1 MGFLH
6 DYLADRSN
14 PWAISI
20 DHLVKCVETFTSTG
34 DASNLGGEA
43 HCQDLRFSFSYIW
56 SPEVSRPAN
65 LPKKHP
71 NKIPINLL
79 EFVVALIQLAATITR
94 LKAPVPSALEGTFP
108 NDYPAIPIL
117 LCRTDNMSTKCWAK
131 KVSSSSSAAQGL
143 LLALLPSLL
152 RRTSCGF
159 TSEWLAGSLNGTA
172 DLLLRPDLTIS
183 STAFCAQIYQKVP
196 ELNSWN
202 FFHPA
207 PECTLLLE
215 HLLCSSAWQGD
226 LSLPSSFGQF
236 SAAGSTTSC
245 FAMR

>member
-143 LLALLPSLL
+143 LALLASLL

-172 DLLLRPDLTIS
+172 DLLSRPDLTIS

-202 FFHPA
+202 LFHPA
-207 PECTLLLE
+207 PEFTLLLE

>member
-1 MGFLH
+1 M
-6 DYLADRSN
+6 
-14 PWAISI
+14 
-20 DHLVKCVETFTSTG
+20 
-34 DASNLGGEA
+34 
-43 HCQDLRFSFSYIW
+43 
-56 SPEVSRPAN
+56 
-65 LPKKHP
+65 
-71 NKIPINLL
+71 
-79 EFVVALIQLAATITR
+79 IQLAATIAR
-94 LKAPVPSALEGTFP
+94 LEAAVPSALEGALP
-108 NDYPAIPIL
+108 NGYPAIPIL
-117 LCRTDNMSTKCWAK
+117 ICRTTDNMSTKCWAK

-143 LLALLPSLL
+143 LALLASLLL

-172 DLLLRPDLTIS
+172 NLFSRPDLTIS

-207 PECTLLLE
+207 PDFTLLLE